1 MKMGR
6 PLWFVQMLKK
16 SFPQRFMLARLSH
29 VPPIRWLMTRMFFHE
44 DKMFYLPRTKTI
56 QINKAVQRQQDTVLP
71 TKVIDHFIEQSS
83 KRWIMNFCICRSSD
97 DCEKYPKE

>member
-56 QINKAVQRQQDTVLP
+56 QINKAVQRQQV
-71 TKVIDHFIEQSS
+71 
-83 KRWIMNFCICRSSD
+83 NFCICRSSD